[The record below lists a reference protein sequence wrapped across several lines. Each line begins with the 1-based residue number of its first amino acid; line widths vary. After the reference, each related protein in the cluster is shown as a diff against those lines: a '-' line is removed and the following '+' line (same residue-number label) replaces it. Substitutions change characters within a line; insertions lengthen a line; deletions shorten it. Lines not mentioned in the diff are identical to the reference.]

1 MHRRFTRRASF
12 QKFDHALWVP
22 MWPCRERLLSRRE
35 TQREPPT
42 LPAGEEA
49 ASLLGDLTPYGSLA
63 LPTGAGRAPYGDQRG
78 DTLRERFSP
87 YGSGSLPTGART
99 APYGS
104 ASLPTGALTA
114 PYGGASLPTGAL
126 TAPYGNASL
135 PTGALTSPYGSTVGT
150 PWKGVT
156 GARIRSS
163 NSNSRLPVLLWAPHT
178 PH

>member
-12 QKFDHALWVP
+12 LKFDHALWVP

-87 YGSGSLPTGART
+87 YGSADRSLRGRFS
-99 APYGS
+99 PYRS
-104 ASLPTGALTA
+104 ADRSLRERF
-114 PYGGASLPTGAL
+114 
-126 TAPYGNASL
+126 
-135 PTGALTSPYGSTVGT
+135 SPYGSTDLSLREHSRDSLEGSH
-150 PWKGVT
+150 
-156 GARIRSS
+156 RST
-163 NSNSRLPVLLWAPHT
+163 HT
-178 PH
+178 VV